1 MTLVKPILKSRL
13 KTAGK
18 GAVALGLLS
27 GYWGA
32 MGLMTYF
39 AKSSDNLP
47 SVETFWETSRPP
59 SVQIIDRHG
68 KHLAVKGAVD
78 ARPIKLSELPDHV
91 AFAVIATED
100 RRYNYHPGLDP
111 IGLTRALYKNWRAG
125 HVREGGSTLPQQLA
139 KNVFL
144 TPDKTLKR
152 KCQEMMLAL
161 WIERSFSKEEI
172 LEKYLNRVYF
182 GGGNWGLEA
191 ASQYYFDKPASDM
204 DIPET
209 ALIVGLLKAPS
220 RYNPLVNKAAAQ
232 DRTEI
237 ILNLMKAQELITE
250 SEFNAATS
258 KPISVW
264 RPEDQSSAH
273 YFADWIWPNIETMI
287 GMPTTD
293 IVVRTTLDKSVQD
306 WAEWAAS
313 EHLDP
318 DRNAREV
325 AIVTLA
331 GDGGVRAMV
340 GGASYAKSKF
350 NRAVQAERQPGS
362 AFKPF
367 VYLAAFNAGLSP
379 WDRRVDEPVKIRDWE
394 PRNFKEDFR
403 GEMNLE
409 TALALS
415 INTIAVKLSEEIG
428 RDRVV
433 ETAASLGLP
442 GLKPLRSLPL
452 GAQTTTPLE
461 LTAAYLPF
469 ANWGDRVTPY
479 GIMSIST
486 AEGTPLYV
494 HKPPARER
502 VVSSSALR
510 HINRVL
516 ITTVER
522 GTGKRARI
530 TGRDVAGKTGTTND
544 YRDAWFMG
552 YVSDMVTGVWVG
564 ADDNTP
570 MSRVTGGSIPA
581 QIWKDMMVEVVKSM
595 PNRKL
600 PVSKPPLRA
609 GTDDNLGVLL
619 NSIET
624 SLD

>member
-1 MTLVKPILKSRL
+1 MTQIEPIWKSRL
-13 KTAGK
+13 LGAGK
-18 GAVALGLLS
+18 AALTVGLLS

-32 MGLMTYF
+32 LGLMTYF
-39 AKSSDNLP
+39 AKSADNLP

-78 ARPIKLSELPDHV
+78 ASPVKLSKLPEHV
-91 AFAVIATED
+91 ASAVIATED

-125 HVREGGSTLPQQLA
+125 YVREGGSTIPQQLA

-144 TPDKTLKR
+144 TADKTLKR

-191 ASQYYFDKPASDM
+191 ASQYYFDKSASDM
-204 DIPET
+204 NLPET
-209 ALIVGLLKAPS
+209 AMIVGLLKAPS
-220 RYNPLVNKAAAQ
+220 RYNPLANQRGAEA
-232 DRTEI
+232 RTEI
-237 ILNLMKAQELITE
+237 ILNLMKAQGLISE
-250 SEFNAATS
+250 SELKAAIS
-258 KPISVW
+258 KPIIVL

-273 YFADWIWPNIETMI
+273 YFADWIWPNIETLI
-287 GMPTTD
+287 GTPTAD
-293 IVVRTTLDKSVQD
+293 IVVRTTLDKSIQD

-313 EHLDP
+313 ENINS
-318 DRNAREV
+318 DRNAKEV

-340 GGASYAKSKF
+340 GGASYASSKF
-350 NRAVQAERQPGS
+350 NRAVQAKRQPGS

-379 WDRRVDEPVKIRDWE
+379 WDKRIDESVEIGDWE
-394 PRNFKEDFR
+394 PRNFTEKFR
-403 GEMNLE
+403 GEMTLE

-415 INTIAVKLSEEIG
+415 INTVAVKLSEEIG
-428 RDRVV
+428 RERVV

-442 GLKPLRSLPL
+442 DLKPLRSLPL
-452 GAQTTTPLE
+452 GAQLTTPLE

-469 ANWGDRVTPY
+469 ANWGDRVAPY

-486 AEGTPLYV
+486 AEGTPLYI
-494 HKPPARER
+494 HMPPPRER
-502 VVSSSALR
+502 VVSSAGLR

-516 ITTVER
+516 KTTVDR
-522 GTGKRARI
+522 GTGRRARI
-530 TGRDVAGKTGTTND
+530 DGRDVAGKTGTTND

-552 YVSDMVTGVWVG
+552 YVPDMVTGVWVG

-570 MSRVTGGSIPA
+570 MLRVTGGSIPA
-581 QIWKDMMVEVVKSM
+581 QIWKDMMDEVVKPL

-609 GTDDNLGVLL
+609 ETDDNLGVLL